1 MIDLKRIIK
10 EIEKLEPIPQ
20 VAYKVMRV
28 VQDTKSSMSQ
38 LSDVILH
45 DPSLTANLLK
55 VCNSAFFGLPN
66 KIDSVRQAVVYLG
79 TGQVVELVLMIGGA
93 ANLKKG
99 QSGYDLKEGELWRY
113 SVTSALIAREL
124 AEKRGVTDTH
134 LLFTGALIKDIG
146 KVVLNQY
153 VADSSERINTLV
165 LEHGLSF
172 REAEKEVIG
181 IDHAELGGLV
191 AERWNFST
199 DLVDII
205 TNHHLPKESSSRYFE
220 TCIVFLADTICM
232 MMGIG
237 VGADGL
243 AYRFHPGVVELLNF
257 SERDIQEI
265 MIGFGEKIEQVER
278 LVSLS

>member
-1 MIDLKRIIK
+1 MTDLKKIIK

-20 VAYKVMRV
+20 VAHKVMRI

-55 VCNSAFFGLPN
+55 VCNSAYFGLPN

-124 AEKRGVTDTH
+124 AERRGVTDNH

-146 KVVLNQY
+146 KVVLNQH
-153 VADSSERINTLV
+153 VADSSERINALV

-191 AERWNFST
+191 AERWNFSA

-220 TCIVFLADTICM
+220 TCLVFLADTICM

-237 VGADGL
+237 VGSDGL
-243 AYRFHPGVVELLNF
+243 AYRFHRGVVELLNF

-265 MIGFGEKIEQVER
+265 MLGFGEKFERVER
-278 LVSLS
+278 LISLS

>member
-1 MIDLKRIIK
+1 
-10 EIEKLEPIPQ
+10 
-20 VAYKVMRV
+20 
-28 VQDTKSSMSQ
+28 
-38 LSDVILH
+38 
-45 DPSLTANLLK
+45 
-55 VCNSAFFGLPN
+55 LPN

-99 QSGYDLKEGELWRY
+99 QSGYELKEGELWRY

-153 VADSSERINTLV
+153 VAESSERINTLV

-181 IDHAELGGLV
+181 IDHAELGGVV
-191 AERWNFST
+191 AEKWNFST

-205 TNHHLPKESSSRYFE
+205 KNHHLPKESSSRYFE
-220 TCIVFLADTICM
+220 TCLVFLADTICM

-243 AYRFHPGVVELLNF
+243 AYRFHRGVVELLKF
-257 SERDIQEI
+257 SERDIQET

-278 LVSLS
+278 LISLS